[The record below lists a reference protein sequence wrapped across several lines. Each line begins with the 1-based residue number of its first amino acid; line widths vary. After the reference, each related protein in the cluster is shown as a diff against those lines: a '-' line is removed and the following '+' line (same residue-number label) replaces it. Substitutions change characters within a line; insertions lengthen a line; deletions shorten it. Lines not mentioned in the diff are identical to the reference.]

1 MGPFRAL
8 LLLNLMLVRA
18 AGAMRTLLDHGGGI
32 VKGLEHWN
40 VLATA
45 KEGEQRRLAA
55 LLRRFG
61 EFRRARFLGV
71 IVGRVEKPEAL
82 FEQLQHKEEE
92 QPGFL
97 DPLSKLVPIDRTFDF
112 TLENFAER
120 LKDAVL
126 PYAEL
131 IGSGSFYLR
140 IERRG
145 HAGEIHSQ
153 RQEQRLDQA
162 LREYLMARGHTP
174 SVDFKDPDVIIV
186 AETLDDECG
195 VGAITRALRSRFPFV
210 RVP

>member
-1 MGPFRAL
+1 M
-8 LLLNLMLVRA
+8 
-18 AGAMRTLLDHGGGI
+18 
-32 VKGLEHWN
+32 
-40 VLATA
+40 LATA
-45 KEGEQRRLAA
+45 KDREQRRLAS

-61 EFRRARFLGV
+61 DFRRTRFLGV
-71 IVGRVEKPEAL
+71 LVGRVKNPEAF
-82 FEQLQHKEEE
+82 FEQLLRNEEE

-97 DPLSKLVPIDRTFDF
+97 DPLSKLVPIDRVFVF
-112 TLENFAER
+112 TVESFGER
-120 LKDAVL
+120 LKEAVL

-153 RQEQRLDQA
+153 HQEQNLDQA
-162 LREYLMARGHTP
+162 LREHLIGLGRTP
-174 SVDFKDPDVIIV
+174 SIDFKDPDVIIV

-195 VGAITRALRSRFPFV
+195 VGAITRSMRCRFPFV